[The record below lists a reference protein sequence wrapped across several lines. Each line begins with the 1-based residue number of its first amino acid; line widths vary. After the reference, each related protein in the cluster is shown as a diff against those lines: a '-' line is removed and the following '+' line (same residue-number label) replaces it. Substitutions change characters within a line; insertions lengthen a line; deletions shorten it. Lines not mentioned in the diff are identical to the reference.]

1 MTARLSG
8 RVIRLRGDCM
18 ADYFICAT
26 DSGLSMIAYAEV
38 AAITTRSVG
47 SSVRYD
53 IHMKS
58 GTIFTTSDITQR
70 LKEMMEGAD

>member
-1 MTARLSG
+1 
-8 RVIRLRGDCM
+8 M

-38 AAITTRSVG
+38 AAITTRN
-47 SSVRYD
+47 
-53 IHMKS
+53 HMKS

-70 LKEMMEGAD
+70 LKEMMENAD

>member
-1 MTARLSG
+1 M
-8 RVIRLRGDCM
+8 RGDYM

-47 SSVRYD
+47 SVNLTYTSVRYD

-58 GTIFTTSDITQR
+58 GTIFTTTDITQR
-70 LKEMMEGAD
+70 LKEMMENAD

>member
-1 MTARLSG
+1 M
-8 RVIRLRGDCM
+8 RGDYM
-18 ADYFICAT
+18 ADYFVCAT

-58 GTIFTTSDITQR
+58 GTIFTTSGISQR
-70 LKEMMEGAD
+70 LTEMIEDAD

>member
-1 MTARLSG
+1 M
-8 RVIRLRGDCM
+8 RGDYM

-38 AAITTRSVG
+38 AAITTRNVG
-47 SSVRYD
+47 SKAAQSVRYD

-70 LKEMMEGAD
+70 LKEMMENAD